1 MKQLSSS
8 IKQSI
13 LTHYTSP
20 YNHDTLS
27 RILLLHGVSVSHRAV
42 EKWKKRWNGIEESLY
57 HRKGGGPPHILTPTE
72 IGKYITQPIR
82 RLNRSHKSVRYNH
95 IAQGVRDNT
104 GKSIHYRTVRLIG
117 KNKLGGRKKRGR
129 KRTAEECK
137 YIHNSKE

>member
-82 RLNRSHKSVRYNH
+82 RLNRSHKTIHMFY
-95 IAQGVRDNT
+95 IL
-104 GKSIHYRTVRLIG
+104 SILFAI
-117 KNKLGGRKKRGR
+117 K
-129 KRTAEECK
+129 
-137 YIHNSKE
+137 